1 MTVKNQMDNETQEV
15 RDNSYYKGK
24 SITVIIAE
32 AIVILIRISEKLFK
46 MSPAIFNVMTRKVE
60 KTQIGIFTNG
70 YSFFFGGGGVS
81 YFGQIFEDDSKIY
94 HLEFQSEML
103 ISSAN
108 GT

>member
-60 KTQIGIFTNG
+60 KTQIGIFTNV
-70 YSFFFGGGGVS
+70 YSFFFGGR
-81 YFGQIFEDDSKIY
+81 GQLFWSD
-94 HLEFQSEML
+94 F
-103 ISSAN
+103 
-108 GT
+108 